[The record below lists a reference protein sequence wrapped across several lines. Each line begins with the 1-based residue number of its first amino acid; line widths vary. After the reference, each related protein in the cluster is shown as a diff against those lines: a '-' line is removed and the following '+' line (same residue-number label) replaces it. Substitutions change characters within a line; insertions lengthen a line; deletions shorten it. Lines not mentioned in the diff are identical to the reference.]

1 MSPTP
6 LQAGFL
12 SIARIRL
19 IRQNEVSECGLAC
32 LAMIASF
39 YGRQIDLATMRRR
52 FTPSFR
58 GAPLSS
64 LIKIAD
70 QIGLLPRAVKLP
82 LEALANLALPAIL
95 HWNMNHYVVIER
107 VSGEKALIHDPAG
120 RSEWLRMSE
129 ISEHFTGVA
138 LELRPNE
145 TFEKKTE
152 RTVLGWS
159 QLWTRING
167 LGSSFLQVVVL
178 SVVLQV
184 YVLALPYFLQ
194 IGIDNALPALDH
206 DLLSV
211 LALGFGLFTLFNA
224 SASFLRSF
232 VILAAGSALG
242 FGIASNIARKLF
254 RLPLD
259 WFQKREVGDIL
270 SRFQSVEPI
279 QKMLSEGVAGTL
291 VDGLLALTTLAI
303 MFFYSAKLALV
314 ALTAFVLYL
323 VVRLLS
329 FSFERRAREGA
340 IIAHGKEQTALIET
354 IRGIQTF
361 RLYNRET
368 MRHAMWQT
376 LLTDAVNA
384 NIRAS
389 RVGIWQATGNALLFG
404 LENILTIYLAIGFVM
419 DGGFSVGMVFAY
431 LAYKGQFLEKAG
443 NLVDQGMA
451 FMMLRLHL
459 ERLADIA
466 LEDDDRSFGA
476 SSVAVTELKGR
487 IELKGVSYRYSS
499 TDPPVLSDIDLVVD
513 PGEHVAI
520 TGPSGTGKST
530 LLKVMLGLF
539 EPQSGDVLVDGM
551 ALRQFGY
558 KSFHNQ
564 IAAVLQDDN
573 LFAGSIADNITL
585 FAEQADPV
593 AIAEAAKASAI
604 HDEIMKM
611 PMQYETLVGDMG
623 SSLSG
628 GQKQRVLL
636 ARALYRKPKML
647 FLDEGTSHMDAANED
662 RVNQSIRSLGITRIV
677 VAHRQETI
685 ASADRILYMD
695 GSGLQAI
702 SQPSEAGNQEPAEC
716 SGALT
721 QAKI

>member
-1 MSPTP
+1 
-6 LQAGFL
+6 
-12 SIARIRL
+12 
-19 IRQNEVSECGLAC
+19 
-32 LAMIASF
+32 MIASF